1 MFLVRNIKKDKN
13 LPNTKSQLKYI
24 GPFQAHSVTKSHLVT
39 MNDATKREVAYQ
51 IHISKKFNQRDEE
64 VCTNITSDIVLKDIE
79 RGQSLLDFG
88 YVTIASELHATFL
101 IGPRAVRAE
110 YNSLRA
116 PRAGNLGRTP
126 RDNQQPR
133 RYF

>member
-1 MFLVRNIKKDKN
+1 MMPQNVMLLIQY
-13 LPNTKSQLKYI
+13 L
-24 GPFQAHSVTKSHLVT
+24 
-39 MNDATKREVAYQ
+39 
-51 IHISKKFNQRDEE
+51 SKKFNQRDEE

-88 YVTIASELHATFL
+88 YVTIASELHAGRPGPQAREPTFL

-133 RYF
+133 RCF